1 MFFLLR
7 SIIQLE
13 EVMFLIYFERKV
25 IGMRVIQS
33 FQNTFRE
40 IGYSIRRFP
49 LTVVFLVVFTFING
63 RMIEGAFEEYTQLLF
78 TVLVGAM
85 TSTIGQLVY
94 ERFYSSKSSRFIIM
108 GFSIG
113 LTLIYYLLLNSQDE
127 IEQSLYIRTSVVLF
141 ALFITFIWIPSLRNE
156 RIYFHQNFLST
167 FKAVAITFLFT
178 SVLALGIVLIIQA
191 IDFLLFSMDDN
202 LLSHLLNILVS
213 LFAPVYFLSMTP
225 DFTDDEPKAS
235 FMNVSVILE
244 RMITFVLIPLLSV
257 YTVVLILYLLINIRQ
272 DFWMDNLLEPL
283 LVSYTLMGIIIVLLA
298 SNLSNRVSRVFLKI
312 FPKIFLP
319 VVIFQTIS
327 SLLKIREMGI
337 THGRYYVIMFGIFA
351 IAAGIIFSFN
361 RPKNYGWL
369 AAILIVL
376 AGISAI
382 PPVDA
387 FTVSKKNQINLL
399 EEKLVEANLLQNNQ
413 LIPNKEVSLEDRE
426 AITELVTYLAGLGYT
441 DELSYLPKDFEVYK
455 DFDETF
461 GFTMTYPRDNSYQNN
476 GKFAYLE
483 DEYSMVQYI
492 QEEDMFTRQYGSFN
506 KEDKNDLLEEISFTI
521 DQEYTVIRKVENQKL
536 VLEVL
541 DADNQSLIIVDATEV
556 FDQVFDDRANVN
568 QTVNLNDLEDASFV
582 EENERVKLR
591 FVVISIEDTPDYY
604 STDFYL
610 FIDIK

>member
-1 MFFLLR
+1 
-7 SIIQLE
+7 
-13 EVMFLIYFERKV
+13 
-25 IGMRVIQS
+25 
-33 FQNTFRE
+33 
-40 IGYSIRRFP
+40 
-49 LTVVFLVVFTFING
+49 
-63 RMIEGAFEEYTQLLF
+63 
-78 TVLVGAM
+78 
-85 TSTIGQLVY
+85 
-94 ERFYSSKSSRFIIM
+94 
-108 GFSIG
+108 
-113 LTLIYYLLLNSQDE
+113 
-127 IEQSLYIRTSVVLF
+127 
-141 ALFITFIWIPSLRNE
+141 
-156 RIYFHQNFLST
+156 
-167 FKAVAITFLFT
+167 
-178 SVLALGIVLIIQA
+178 
-191 IDFLLFSMDDN
+191 
-202 LLSHLLNILVS
+202 
-213 LFAPVYFLSMTP
+213 
-225 DFTDDEPKAS
+225 
-235 FMNVSVILE
+235 
-244 RMITFVLIPLLSV
+244 
-257 YTVVLILYLLINIRQ
+257 
-272 DFWMDNLLEPL
+272 MDNLLEPL

-319 VVIFQTIS
+319 IVIFQTIS
-327 SLLKIREMGI
+327 SVLKIREMGI

-413 LIPNKEVSLEDRE
+413 LIPNKEVSLEDKE
-426 AITELVTYLAGLGYT
+426 IITELVTYLAGLGYT
-441 DELSYLPKDFEVYK
+441 DELSYLPKDFEVYE

-461 GFTMTYPRDNSYQNN
+461 GFTMTYPGDNSYQNN

-541 DADNQSLIIVDATEV
+541 DANSQPLIIVDATEV

>member
-1 MFFLLR
+1 
-7 SIIQLE
+7 
-13 EVMFLIYFERKV
+13 
-25 IGMRVIQS
+25 MRVIQS
-33 FQNTFRE
+33 FQNSFRE
-40 IGYSIRRFP
+40 IGHSIRRFP
-49 LTVVFLVVFTFING
+49 LTVVFLVIFTFING
-63 RMIEGAFEEYTQLLF
+63 RMIEGVFEEYTQLLF
-78 TVLVGAM
+78 TVLVGAV
-85 TSTIGQLVY
+85 TSAVGQLIY
-94 ERFYSSKSSRFIIM
+94 ERFYSSKNSRLIM
-108 GFSIG
+108 MGVSIG
-113 LTLIYYLLLNSQDE
+113 LTVIYYLLLNNQSE

-141 ALFITFIWIPSLRNE
+141 ALFITFIWIPSLKNE
-156 RIYFHQNFLST
+156 QIFFHQSFLAA

-178 SVLALGIVLIIQA
+178 SVLVLGIVLIIQA

-225 DFTDDEPKAS
+225 EFKGGEPRAS
-235 FMNVSVILE
+235 FTNISVVLE
-244 RMITFVLIPLLSV
+244 RMLTFILIPLLSV

-319 VVIFQTIS
+319 IVIFQTIS

-351 IAAGIIFSFN
+351 IVAGIIFSFN

-369 AAILIVL
+369 AAILIIL
-376 AGISAI
+376 ASISAI

-413 LIPNKEVSLEDRE
+413 LIPNKEVSLEDKE
-426 AITELVTYLAGLGYT
+426 IITELVTYLAGLGFT
-441 DELSYLPKDFEVYK
+441 DELSYLPKDFEVYE

-461 GFTMTYPRDNSYQNN
+461 GFTMTYPGDNSYQNN

-492 QEEDMFTRQYGSFN
+492 QEEDMFTRQYSSFN
-506 KEDKNDLLEEISFTI
+506 KEDKNDLLEEISFSI

-541 DADNQSLIIVDATEV
+541 DANSQPLIIVDATEV